1 MGRRLLTIV
10 ELEKL
15 AYSIEDERRALRD
28 VAAFMANP
36 PTEPVLVPVPL
47 PDDHARYDAIEP
59 GANFQI
65 LPDSFVVT
73 ELVAALPATSAH
85 EGGSVSVDALAFG
98 QKVHL
103 GTVGVR
109 SGYKLAVD
117 VAVHLPRS
125 TADQAGL
132 LIVDGLDDVQVSLV
146 AVDLKTGQRV
156 TISERADLT

>member
-10 ELEKL
+10 EVEK
-15 AYSIEDERRALRD
+15 AVYSIEDERRALMN
-28 VAAFMANP
+28 VLEFLANP
-36 PTEPVLVPVPL
+36 PLEAVLVPVPL
-47 PDDHARYDAIEP
+47 PNDHARYDAIEP

-65 LPDSFVVT
+65 LPDSYVVT
-73 ELVAALPATSAH
+73 ELIASLPATSAH

-109 SGYKLAVD
+109 SGYVFAVD
-117 VAVHLPRS
+117 VSVHLPRS
-125 TADQAGL
+125 TADHAGL
-132 LIVDGLDDVQVSLV
+132 LIVDGLDDVKIALT

-156 TISERADLT
+156 TIGERGDIV